1 MHVLLENIQFCVA
14 ARVTQ
19 QVFRKPP
26 HLFFEKKS
34 FWQTK
39 LFRYLENQLVMGFVK
54 VPRHAS
60 NKNII
65 LRECAPVP
73 NLYTCVESYVLDAH
87 CLIVL

>member
-1 MHVLLENIQFCVA
+1 
-14 ARVTQ
+14 
-19 QVFRKPP
+19 
-26 HLFFEKKS
+26 
-34 FWQTK
+34 
-39 LFRYLENQLVMGFVK
+39 MGFVK

-87 CLIVL
+87 CLIDEYWLFCIQLLAFRFFFLITPLRNKLSCQLFRALR